1 MAHSRW
7 CGRCDKCAFICLLLV
22 AWAGAS
28 YVAET
33 VFGGVDLLATEA
45 LLPTFVR
52 LVDAGSAK
60 PMDCVGTVA
69 EAREAV
75 RLIARREAQP
85 PVVLAELV
93 RFIAAHP
100 LPSDV
105 AGDDATSDAAGD
117 AAR

>member
-1 MAHSRW
+1 M
-7 CGRCDKCAFICLLLV
+7 
-22 AWAGAS
+22 
-28 YVAET
+28 
-33 VFGGVDLLATEA
+33 
-45 LLPTFVR
+45 R

-85 PVVLAELV
+85 PAVLAALV

-100 LPSDV
+100 LPSD
-105 AGDDATSDAAGD
+105 APQDAAED